1 MTFYLGR
8 EYKNYSEKFMKVKEF
23 IRSLRALKTGSNAEA
38 FRWILDRMD
47 EYIKEEEKKIDSLVK
62 KLS

>member
-8 EYKNYSEKFMKVKEF
+8 EYNEYSEKFMKVKEF
-23 IRSLRALKTGSNAEA
+23 IRGLRALKTGSNAEA

-47 EYIKEEEKKIDSLVK
+47 EYIDEETNEQK
-62 KLS
+62 